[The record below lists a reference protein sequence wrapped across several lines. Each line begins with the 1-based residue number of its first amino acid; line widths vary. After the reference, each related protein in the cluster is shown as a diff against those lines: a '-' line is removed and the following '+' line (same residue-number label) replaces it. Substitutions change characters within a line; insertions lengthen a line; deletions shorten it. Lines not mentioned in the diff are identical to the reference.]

1 MMMMMM
7 TGRDGIIAAVT
18 SCSSSS
24 SSGGGGGGGGGVH
37 AATSDV
43 ENADDGDGEG
53 RTVQH
58 PVNSLA
64 CPVPVR
70 Q

>member
-1 MMMMMM
+1 MMMMMMM

-18 SCSSSS
+18 SCSSSIS
-24 SSGGGGGGGGGVH
+24 SSGGGGGVH